1 MMKNIFI
8 SSQKLFAFSRYL
20 NFCLDFFGYVKK
32 DNLIRKIRVNF
43 KICYNL
49 VNKQLKYKY

>member
-8 SSQKLFAFSRYL
+8 SSQKHFAFSRYL

-32 DNLIRKIRVNF
+32 DNLIRKIRLISKFVTIWLTN
-43 KICYNL
+43 N
-49 VNKQLKYKY
+49 